1 MIKALSFAAVLA
13 LSASAPAYAQEMDAP
28 STDDVC
34 SAEATD
40 FSELEEDLVED
51 ADMSPAI
58 RELQDAAKAFGERMK
73 GFETGAKTICADTA
87 LSDEAKEMRIAALW
101 TQYEPEISAFSMV
114 AARLGPQIAAE
125 ALSQIDVAA
134 LTSEAMAE
142 ANESGAIQGAMGV
155 ARNSAWTSGD
165 PEHEETLGLVAS
177 YALGEAMDEADADA
191 DEAAADEARAAEA
204 APAAPPAK
212 PATPN
217 HAH

>member
-13 LSASAPAYAQEMDAP
+13 LSASAPAFAQDMDAP

-34 SAEATD
+34 SADTD

-51 ADMSPAI
+51 GESSPAI
-58 RELQDAAKAFGERMK
+58 QELEAAAKAFGERMK
-73 GFETGAKTICADTA
+73 GFETNAKTICADAA
-87 LSDEAKEMRIAALW
+87 LSDEAKEVRIAALW
-101 TQYEPEISAFSMV
+101 SQYEPEINAFAAV

-142 ANESGAIQGAMGV
+142 VQNSGAMQGAMGV

-165 PEHEETLGLVAS
+165 PEHMETMGLMAS

-191 DEAAADEARAAEA
+191 DEADDEDAPEA
-204 APAAPPAK
+204 PPAAPAK
-212 PATPN
+212 PAPPH